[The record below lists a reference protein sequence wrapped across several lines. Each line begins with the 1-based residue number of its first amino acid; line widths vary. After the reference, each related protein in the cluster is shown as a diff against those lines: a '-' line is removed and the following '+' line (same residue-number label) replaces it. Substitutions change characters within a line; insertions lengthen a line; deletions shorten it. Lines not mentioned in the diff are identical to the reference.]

1 MGVVL
6 LSLEMA
12 RLTITAAITADGSL
26 RHFVAF
32 FGAGSLRRS
41 VAIIEPG
48 SLGWHGAFLN

>member
-1 MGVVL
+1 ML

-12 RLTITAAITADGSL
+12 RLTISVAIYTDNSL

-48 SLGWHGAFLN
+48 SLGWRGAFLN

>member
-1 MGVVL
+1 MVL